1 MRKLLV
7 INFLNPIKYTEA
19 LDLQK
24 RIHTLRVNNVINDVL
39 ILLEH
44 YPVIT
49 LGRFGKESNLLKTE
63 SELKELGIEYFRV
76 DRGGDITYHGPGQLV
91 GYLIFKVEGVKNF
104 ILKIERG
111 LVKVLSDY
119 GIKADLSITNPG
131 VWIEDKK
138 IAAIGVAIKKNV
150 SYHGFALNV
159 SNDLTPFS
167 YIIPCGLKNK
177 KVTSLLKE
185 ADYSPPISEVKEK
198 VCLSFVEEFNFESFE
213 RLNLS
218 SCKELT
224 TFDRLLVDL

>member
-49 LGRFGKESNLLKTE
+49 SGRFGKESNLLKTE

-119 GIKADLSITNPG
+119 GIKADLS
-131 VWIEDKK
+131 
-138 IAAIGVAIKKNV
+138 
-150 SYHGFALNV
+150 
-159 SNDLTPFS
+159 
-167 YIIPCGLKNK
+167 
-177 KVTSLLKE
+177 
-185 ADYSPPISEVKEK
+185 
-198 VCLSFVEEFNFESFE
+198 
-213 RLNLS
+213 
-218 SCKELT
+218 
-224 TFDRLLVDL
+224 